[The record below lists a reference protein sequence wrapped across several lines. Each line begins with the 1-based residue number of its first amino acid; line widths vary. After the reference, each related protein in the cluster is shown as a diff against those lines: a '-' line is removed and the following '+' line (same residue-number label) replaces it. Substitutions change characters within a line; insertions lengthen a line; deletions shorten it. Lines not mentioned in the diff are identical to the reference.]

1 MLRRFPYRFQ
11 IPLGLAL
18 AVVTSALLVSA
29 VAAQISARSARS
41 EIVATVKQAMVL
53 LAAQARP
60 LLVADDTWRTFAL
73 LRNTA
78 ALLPGADAAQTRAA
92 ILDADGR
99 FFAGSEP
106 ARLATGRQALGQSIN
121 GKTLPS
127 PIGVRAHTRIEGTDG
142 GVSMIDPIQSED
154 GQVLGFVYV
163 DVDGPVFWPDWAAVA
178 KPALI
183 GALLAAVVLV
193 PAGWWVGERMA
204 RPVARVADCI
214 ARIGHTDAMQLK
226 TELPV
231 ETDPELRRISEAVH
245 RLLSEM
251 EVRQSAEQRALS
263 AERLAAVG
271 RITAAVAHEINNPLA
286 GLLTAAQTLR
296 LHGESE
302 DTRLRSI
309 DLIDRGLR
317 QIQTMTAALLPQAR
331 IEDRALAPGDLEDV
345 VTLVQPEA
353 SRLQV
358 QLTSDLEVISAF
370 RAPSAVVRQ
379 VMLNLLLNAIKAAGV
394 DGTVH
399 IALTGDEHRIELAVR
414 NSGAR
419 LTPALLEARIAT
431 EGGNDPDG
439 FGLWICREIAVRFGG
454 GFDLMDTSATATEL
468 QFWIPNREAHGHA
481 GPPQAPKFPLG
492 EIARS
497 A

>member
-1 MLRRFPYRFQ
+1 MFHRLSYRMQ
-11 IPLGLAL
+11 IPLGLAV
-18 AVVTSALLVSA
+18 AVMLSALLVSA
-29 VAAQISARSARS
+29 VAAQISARSARL

-60 LLVADDTWRTFAL
+60 LLVADDTWRTYTL

-78 ALLPGADAAQTRAA
+78 ALLPGADVALTRAA

-99 FFAGSEP
+99 FVAGSDP
-106 ARLATGRQALGQSIN
+106 TRLATGQTALGRTIN
-121 GKTLPS
+121 GKKLPA
-127 PIGVRAHTRIEGTDG
+127 PADVRPQTRIEGSDG

-163 DVDGPVFWPDWAAVA
+163 DVDGPVFKPDWAAVA
-178 KPALI
+178 TPALI

-204 RPVARVADCI
+204 RPVARVANCI
-214 ARIGHTDAMQLK
+214 ARIGRTDAALLK
-226 TELPV
+226 SELPV
-231 ETDPELRRISEAVH
+231 EADPELNRISEAVR

-251 EVRQSAEQRALS
+251 EVRQAAEQRALS

-296 LHGESE
+296 LHGSSE
-302 DTRLRSI
+302 HARLRSV

-331 IEDRALAPGDLEDV
+331 IEDRPLEPGDLEDV
-345 VTLVQPEA
+345 LTLVQPEA
-353 SRLQV
+353 IRLQV
-358 QLTSDLEVISAF
+358 HLHSDLEVTSAF
-370 RAPSAVVRQ
+370 RAPSAMLRQ
-379 VMLNLLLNAIKAAGV
+379 VMLNLLLNAIKAAGE
-394 DGTVH
+394 GGSVH
-399 IALTGDEHRIELAVR
+399 ISLTGDEHRVQLAVR
-414 NSGAR
+414 NTGAK
-419 LTPALLEARIAT
+419 LTPVMLEARIAT
-431 EGGNDPDG
+431 ERSNDPDG

-454 GFDLMDTSATATEL
+454 EFDLIDSSTSATEL
-468 QFWIPNREAHGHA
+468 QFWIPNHDAHEQVAVA
-481 GPPQAPKFPLG
+481 G
-492 EIARS
+492 
-497 A
+497 

>member
-1 MLRRFPYRFQ
+1 MLLRLPYRFQ

-73 LRNTA
+73 LRNTT

-92 ILDADGR
+92 ILDTEGR
-99 FFAGSEP
+99 FFAGSDP
-106 ARLATGRQALGQSIN
+106 ARLGTGQPALAQAVN
-121 GKTLPS
+121 GKTLPGAGE
-127 PIGVRAHTRIEGTDG
+127 IRTQVRIEGSDG
-142 GVSMIDPIQSED
+142 GISIIDPIQSED

-163 DVDGPVFWPDWAAVA
+163 DVDGPVFKPDWAAVA
-178 KPALI
+178 QPALI
-183 GALLAAVVLV
+183 GAALAAILLV
-193 PAGWWVGERMA
+193 PIGWLVGERMA

-214 ARIGHTDAMQLK
+214 ARIGRTDAAKLK
-226 TELPV
+226 VELPV

-251 EVRQSAEQRALS
+251 EVRQAAEQRALS

-296 LHGESE
+296 LHGGSE

-309 DLIDRGLR
+309 DLIDRGLK

-331 IEDRALAPGDLEDV
+331 VEDRALAPGDLDDV
-345 VTLVQPEA
+345 VMLVQAEA
-353 SRLQV
+353 NRMQI
-358 QLTSDLEVISAF
+358 QLESELDVASAL
-370 RAPSAVVRQ
+370 RAPSALVRQ
-379 VMLNLLLNAIKAAGV
+379 VMLNLMLNAIKAAGPQGLV
-394 DGTVH
+394 S
-399 IALTGDEHRIELAVR
+399 IALSGDEQRIRLVVR

-419 LTPALLEARIAT
+419 LTRATLEARIAT

-454 GFDLMDTSATATEL
+454 GFDLVPESSSATEL
-468 QFWIPNREAHGHA
+468 QFWIPNREAHEQVTA
-481 GPPQAPKFPLG
+481 VD
-492 EIARS
+492 
-497 A
+497 

>member
-1 MLRRFPYRFQ
+1 MLLRLPYRFQ

-73 LRNTA
+73 LRNTT

-92 ILDADGR
+92 ILDAEGR
-99 FFAGSEP
+99 FFAGSDP
-106 ARLATGRQALGQSIN
+106 ARLATGQPALAQAIN
-121 GKTLPS
+121 GKTLPGAGE
-127 PIGVRAHTRIEGTDG
+127 IRTQVRIEGSDG
-142 GVSMIDPIQSED
+142 GVSIIDPIQSED

-163 DVDGPVFWPDWAAVA
+163 DVDGPVLKPDWAAVA
-178 KPALI
+178 QPALI
-183 GALLAAVVLV
+183 GAALAAILLV
-193 PAGWWVGERMA
+193 PIGWLAGERMA

-214 ARIGHTDAMQLK
+214 ARIGRTDAARLK

-251 EVRQSAEQRALS
+251 EVRQAAEQRALS

-296 LHGESE
+296 LHGGSE

-309 DLIDRGLR
+309 DLIDRGLK

-331 IEDRALAPGDLEDV
+331 VEDRALAPGDLEDV
-345 VTLVQPEA
+345 VMLVQAEA
-353 SRLQV
+353 NRMQIRIESELDV
-358 QLTSDLEVISAF
+358 ASAL
-370 RAPSAVVRQ
+370 RAPSALVRQ
-379 VMLNLLLNAIKAAGV
+379 VMLNLMLNAIKAAGPQGLV
-394 DGTVH
+394 S
-399 IALTGDEHRIELAVR
+399 IALSSDEQRIRLVVR

-419 LTPALLEARIAT
+419 LTRATLEARITT

-454 GFDLMDTSATATEL
+454 GFDLAAESTSATEL
-468 QFWIPNREAHGHA
+468 QFWIPNREVHEQVTAA
-481 GPPQAPKFPLG
+481 D
-492 EIARS
+492 
-497 A
+497 

>member
-1 MLRRFPYRFQ
+1 MLYRLPYRFQ

-18 AVVTSALLVSA
+18 AVMTSALLVSA

-41 EIVATVKQAMVL
+41 EIVTTVKQAMVL

-60 LLVADDTWRTFAL
+60 LLVADDTWRTYAL

-99 FFAGSEP
+99 FVAGSDP
-106 ARLATGRQALGQSIN
+106 ARLPTGQKALGQTVD
-121 GKTLPS
+121 GKALPEGAALRS
-127 PIGVRAHTRIEGTDG
+127 QVRIESADG
-142 GVSMIDPIQSED
+142 GVTMIDPIQSED

-163 DVDGPVFWPDWAAVA
+163 DVDGPVFRPDWAAVA
-178 KPALI
+178 KPALL
-183 GALLAAVVLV
+183 GAMLAAVVLV
-193 PAGWWVGERMA
+193 PAGWLVGERMA

-214 ARIGHTDAMQLK
+214 ARIGHTDATQLK
-226 TELPV
+226 NELPV

-251 EVRQSAEQRALS
+251 EVRQAAEQRALS

-296 LHGESE
+296 LHGAAES
-302 DTRLRSI
+302 TRLRSI

-331 IEDRALAPGDLEDV
+331 VEDRALTPGDLEDV

-358 QLTSDLEVISAF
+358 ELTSDLEVTSAL

-379 VMLNLLLNAIKAAGV
+379 VMLNLLLNAIKAAGMG
-394 DGTVH
+394 GTVH
-399 IALTGDEHRIELAVR
+399 IALTGDAQRIRLAVR
-414 NSGAR
+414 NTAAR
-419 LTPALLEARIAT
+419 LTHALLESRIAT

-454 GFDLMDTSATATEL
+454 GFDLIDTPAAATDL
-468 QFWIPNREAHGHA
+468 QFWIPNREAHEQITAA
-481 GPPQAPKFPLG
+481 G
-492 EIARS
+492 
-497 A
+497 

>member
-1 MLRRFPYRFQ
+1 MLLRLPYRFQ

-73 LRNTA
+73 LRNTT

-92 ILDADGR
+92 ILDAEGR
-99 FFAGSEP
+99 FFAGSDP
-106 ARLATGRQALGQSIN
+106 ARLATGQPALAQAIN
-121 GKTLPS
+121 GKTLPGAGE
-127 PIGVRAHTRIEGTDG
+127 IRTQVRIEGSDG
-142 GVSMIDPIQSED
+142 GISIIDPIQSED

-163 DVDGPVFWPDWAAVA
+163 DVDGPVFKPDWAAVA
-178 KPALI
+178 QPALI
-183 GALLAAVVLV
+183 GAALAAILLV
-193 PAGWWVGERMA
+193 PIGWLVGERMA

-214 ARIGHTDAMQLK
+214 ARIGRTDAAKLK

-251 EVRQSAEQRALS
+251 EVRQAAEQRALS

-296 LHGESE
+296 LHGGSE

-309 DLIDRGLR
+309 DLIDRGLK

-331 IEDRALAPGDLEDV
+331 VEDRALAPGDLEDV
-345 VTLVQPEA
+345 VMLVQAEA
-353 SRLQV
+353 NRMQIRLESELDV
-358 QLTSDLEVISAF
+358 ASAL
-370 RAPSAVVRQ
+370 RAPSALVRQ
-379 VMLNLLLNAIKAAGV
+379 VMLNLMLNAIKAAGPQGLV
-394 DGTVH
+394 S
-399 IALTGDEHRIELAVR
+399 IALGSDEQRIRLVVR

-419 LTPALLEARIAT
+419 LTRATLEARIAT

-454 GFDLMDTSATATEL
+454 GFDLVPESSSATEL
-468 QFWIPNREAHGHA
+468 QFWIPNREAHEQVTA
-481 GPPQAPKFPLG
+481 AD
-492 EIARS
+492 
-497 A
+497 

>member
-11 IPLGLAL
+11 IPLGVAL

-41 EIVATVKQAMVL
+41 EIVSTVKQAMVL

-78 ALLPGADAAQTRAA
+78 ALLPGADTAQTRAA
-92 ILDADGR
+92 ILDAEGR
-99 FFAGSEP
+99 FFAGSDP
-106 ARLATGRQALGQSIN
+106 PRLATGQPALARAIN
-121 GKTLPS
+121 GKTLPD
-127 PIGVRAHTRIEGTDG
+127 PTQIRAQTRIEGADG
-142 GVSMIDPIQSED
+142 GVSIIDPIQSED

-163 DVDGPVFWPDWAAVA
+163 DVDGPVFNPDWAAVA

-183 GALLAAVVLV
+183 GAALAAILLV
-193 PAGWWVGERMA
+193 PIGWLVGERMA

-214 ARIGHTDAMQLK
+214 ARIGHTDAAQLK

-251 EVRQSAEQRALS
+251 EVRQAAEQRALS

-296 LHGESE
+296 LHGGSE

-309 DLIDRGLR
+309 DLIDRGLK

-331 IEDRALAPGDLEDV
+331 VEDRALAPGDLEDV
-345 VTLVQPEA
+345 VMLVQPEA
-353 SRLQV
+353 TRMQIRLKSELDV
-358 QLTSDLEVISAF
+358 ASAF

-379 VMLNLLLNAIKAAGV
+379 VMLNLMLNAIKAAGT
-394 DGTVH
+394 DGAVH
-399 IALTGDEHRIELAVR
+399 IALRGDEDRIQLTVR

-419 LTPALLEARIAT
+419 LTPAVLEARITT

-454 GFDLMDTSATATEL
+454 GFDLVDTPTSGTEL
-468 QFWIPNREAHGHA
+468 QFWIPNREAHEQVTA
-481 GPPQAPKFPLG
+481 AD
-492 EIARS
+492 
-497 A
+497 

>member
-11 IPLGLAL
+11 IPLGVAL

-41 EIVATVKQAMVL
+41 EIVSTVKQAMVL

-78 ALLPGADAAQTRAA
+78 ALLPGADTAQTRAA
-92 ILDADGR
+92 ILDAEGR
-99 FFAGSEP
+99 FFAGSDP
-106 ARLATGRQALGQSIN
+106 TRLATGQPALARAIN
-121 GKTLPS
+121 GKTLPD
-127 PIGVRAHTRIEGTDG
+127 PTQIRAQTRIEGADG
-142 GVSMIDPIQSED
+142 GVSIIDPIQSED

-163 DVDGPVFWPDWAAVA
+163 DVDGPVFNPDWAAVA

-183 GALLAAVVLV
+183 GAALAAILLV
-193 PAGWWVGERMA
+193 PIGWLVGERMA

-214 ARIGHTDAMQLK
+214 ARIGHTDAAQLK

-251 EVRQSAEQRALS
+251 EVRQAAEQRALS

-296 LHGESE
+296 LHGGSE

-309 DLIDRGLR
+309 DLIDRGLK

-331 IEDRALAPGDLEDV
+331 VEDRALAPGDLEDV
-345 VTLVQPEA
+345 VMLVQPEA
-353 SRLQV
+353 TRLQIR
-358 QLTSDLEVISAF
+358 LESELDVASAF

-379 VMLNLLLNAIKAAGV
+379 VMLNLMLNAIKAAGTQ
-394 DGTVH
+394 GAVH
-399 IALTGDEHRIELAVR
+399 IALRGDEDRIQLTAR

-419 LTPALLEARIAT
+419 LTPAVLEARITT

-454 GFDLMDTSATATEL
+454 GFDLVDTPTSGTEL
-468 QFWIPNREAHGHA
+468 QFWIPNREAHEQVTA
-481 GPPQAPKFPLG
+481 AD
-492 EIARS
+492 
-497 A
+497 

>member
-1 MLRRFPYRFQ
+1 MLHRLPYRFQ

-18 AVVTSALLVSA
+18 AVMTSALLVSA

-41 EIVATVKQAMVL
+41 EIITTVKQAMVL

-60 LLVADDTWRTFAL
+60 LLVADDTWRTYAL

-78 ALLPGADAAQTRAA
+78 ALLPGTEGSQTRAA
-92 ILDADGR
+92 VLDAEGR
-99 FFAGSEP
+99 FVAGSDP
-106 ARLATGRQALGQSIN
+106 TRLATGRKALGQVID
-121 GKTLPS
+121 GKALPNAATLRS
-127 PIGVRAHTRIEGTDG
+127 PIRIEGADG
-142 GVSMIDPIQSED
+142 GVTLIDPIQSED

-163 DVDGPVFWPDWAAVA
+163 DVDGPVFSPDWAAVA

-193 PAGWWVGERMA
+193 PLGWWIGERMA

-214 ARIGHTDAMQLK
+214 ARIGRTDAAQLK
-226 TELPV
+226 NELPV
-231 ETDPELRRISEAVH
+231 ATDPELRRISEAVH

-251 EVRQSAEQRALS
+251 EVRQAAEQRALS

-296 LHGESE
+296 LHGGAEA
-302 DTRLRSI
+302 TRLRSI

-331 IEDRALAPGDLEDV
+331 VEDRALTPGDLEDV

-358 QLTSDLEVISAF
+358 HLTSELEVLSAL
-370 RAPSAVVRQ
+370 RVPSVVVRQ
-379 VMLNLLLNAIKAAGV
+379 VMLNLLLNAIKAAGA
-394 DGTVH
+394 GGEVH
-399 IALTGDEHRIELAVR
+399 IALTSDAHRIQLDVR
-414 NSGAR
+414 NTGAR
-419 LTPALLEARIAT
+419 LTHELLESRIAT

-454 GFDLMDTSATATEL
+454 GFDLMNTTDTATDL
-468 QFWIPNREAHGHA
+468 QFWIPNRETHEQITAA
-481 GPPQAPKFPLG
+481 D
-492 EIARS
+492 
-497 A
+497 

>member
-1 MLRRFPYRFQ
+1 MLLRLPYRFQ

-73 LRNTA
+73 LRNTT

-92 ILDADGR
+92 ILDAEGR
-99 FFAGSEP
+99 FFAGSDP
-106 ARLATGRQALGQSIN
+106 ARLATGQPALAQAIN
-121 GKTLPS
+121 GKTLPGAGE
-127 PIGVRAHTRIEGTDG
+127 IRTQVRIEGSDG
-142 GVSMIDPIQSED
+142 GISIIDPIQSED

-163 DVDGPVFWPDWAAVA
+163 DVDGPVFKPDWAAVA
-178 KPALI
+178 QPALI
-183 GALLAAVVLV
+183 GAALAAILLV
-193 PAGWWVGERMA
+193 PIGWLVGERMA

-214 ARIGHTDAMQLK
+214 ARIGRTDAAKLK

-251 EVRQSAEQRALS
+251 EVRQAAEQRALS

-296 LHGESE
+296 LHGGSE

-309 DLIDRGLR
+309 DLIDRGLK

-331 IEDRALAPGDLEDV
+331 VEDRALAPGDLEDV
-345 VTLVQPEA
+345 VMLVQAEA
-353 SRLQV
+353 NRMQIRLESELDV
-358 QLTSDLEVISAF
+358 ASAL
-370 RAPSAVVRQ
+370 RAPSALVRQ
-379 VMLNLLLNAIKAAGV
+379 VMLNLMLNAIKAAGPQGLV
-394 DGTVH
+394 S
-399 IALTGDEHRIELAVR
+399 IALSSDEQRIRLVVR

-419 LTPALLEARIAT
+419 LTRATLEARIAT

-454 GFDLMDTSATATEL
+454 GFDLAPESTSATEL
-468 QFWIPNREAHGHA
+468 QFWIPNREAHEQVTA
-481 GPPQAPKFPLG
+481 VD
-492 EIARS
+492 
-497 A
+497 

>member
-11 IPLGLAL
+11 IPLGVAL

-41 EIVATVKQAMVL
+41 EIVSTVKQAMVL

-78 ALLPGADAAQTRAA
+78 ALLPGADTAQTRAA
-92 ILDADGR
+92 ILDAEGR
-99 FFAGSEP
+99 FFAGSDP
-106 ARLATGRQALGQSIN
+106 PRLATGEPALARAIN
-121 GKTLPS
+121 GKTLPG
-127 PIGVRAHTRIEGTDG
+127 PAQIRAQTRIEGADG
-142 GVSMIDPIQSED
+142 GVSIIDPIQSED

-163 DVDGPVFWPDWAAVA
+163 DVDGPVFNPDWAAVA

-183 GALLAAVVLV
+183 GAALAAILLV
-193 PAGWWVGERMA
+193 PIGWLVGERMA

-214 ARIGHTDAMQLK
+214 ARIGRTDAAQLK

-251 EVRQSAEQRALS
+251 EVRQAAEQRALS

-296 LHGESE
+296 LHGGSE

-309 DLIDRGLR
+309 DLIDRGLK

-331 IEDRALAPGDLEDV
+331 VEDRALAPGDLEDV
-345 VTLVQPEA
+345 VMLVQPEA
-353 SRLQV
+353 TRLQIR
-358 QLTSDLEVISAF
+358 LESELDVASAF

-379 VMLNLLLNAIKAAGV
+379 VMLNLMLNAIKAAGTH
-394 DGTVH
+394 GAVH
-399 IALTGDEHRIELAVR
+399 IALRGDEDRIQLTVR

-419 LTPALLEARIAT
+419 LTPAVLEARITT

-454 GFDLMDTSATATEL
+454 GFDLVDTPTSGTEL
-468 QFWIPNREAHGHA
+468 QFWIPNREAHEQVTA
-481 GPPQAPKFPLG
+481 AD
-492 EIARS
+492 
-497 A
+497 

>member
-99 FFAGSEP
+99 FFAGSDP
-106 ARLATGRQALGQSIN
+106 ARLATGQQALGQSIN

-251 EVRQSAEQRALS
+251 EVRQFAEQRALS

-358 QLTSDLEVISAF
+358 QLTSDLEIISAF

-454 GFDLMDTSATATEL
+454 GFDLMGTSATATEL

-492 EIARS
+492 GIARS

>member
-1 MLRRFPYRFQ
+1 MLHRLAYRFQ
-11 IPLGLAL
+11 IPLGLVL
-18 AVVTSALLVSA
+18 AVMTSALLVGA

-41 EIVATVKQAMVL
+41 EIVTTVAQAMVL

-60 LLVADDTWRTFAL
+60 LLVADDTWRTYAL

-78 ALLPGADAAQTRAA
+78 ALLPGADVSQTRAA

-99 FFAGSEP
+99 FVAASDP
-106 ARLATGRQALGQSIN
+106 VRLATAQMALGQVKD
-121 GKTLPS
+121 GKALPDATAIRS
-127 PIGVRAHTRIEGTDG
+127 RLRIEGTDG
-142 GVSMIDPIQSED
+142 GVTMIDPIQSED

-163 DVDGPVFWPDWAAVA
+163 DVDGPVFWPDWAAIA

-193 PAGWWVGERMA
+193 PAGWLVGVRMA

-214 ARIGHTDAMQLK
+214 ARIGHTDAAQLK
-226 TELPV
+226 TELPI
-231 ETDPELRRISEAVH
+231 ETDPELRRISESVR

-251 EVRQSAEQRALS
+251 EVRQAAEQRALS

-296 LHGESE
+296 LHGAAEGA
-302 DTRLRSI
+302 RLRSI

-331 IEDRALAPGDLEDV
+331 IEDRALTPGDLEDV

-358 QLTSDLEVISAF
+358 QLTSDLDVISAL

-394 DGTVH
+394 GGTVH
-399 IALTGDEHRIELAVR
+399 IALAGDAHRVQLAVR
-414 NSGAR
+414 NTGAR
-419 LTPALLEARIAT
+419 LTNARLESRIAT
-431 EGGNDPDG
+431 ESGNDPDG

-454 GFDLMDTSATATEL
+454 GFDLMDNSASATDL
-468 QFWIPNREAHGHA
+468 QFWIPNREAHEQITVA
-481 GPPQAPKFPLG
+481 G
-492 EIARS
+492 
-497 A
+497 